1 MPTLP
6 RAILAV
12 VAALAVGFGLRRLSQ
27 GQGAGWTVPPD
38 QVVAASPEGQAGNAA
53 SPGVITVLPV
63 PREMN
68 ILDPLL
74 WVGTGLGA
82 GLLVFTA
89 TKRRGPR

>member
-6 RAILAV
+6 RAVLAAV
-12 VAALAVGFGLRRLSQ
+12 VALAVGLGLRHLSE
-27 GQGAGWTVPPD
+27 GQESGWTVPPD
-38 QVVAASPEGQAGNAA
+38 QVVAANPGGRAGNAA

-63 PREMN
+63 PREMTG
-68 ILDPLL
+68 LDLLL

-89 TKRRGPR
+89 TKRRGPG

>member
-12 VAALAVGFGLRRLSQ
+12 VAALAVGFGLRHLSE
-27 GQGAGWTVPPD
+27 GQGSGWTVPPD
-38 QVVAASPEGQAGNAA
+38 QVAAANPEGQAGNAA
-53 SPGVITVLPV
+53 SPGVITVRPV
-63 PREMN
+63 PREMTG
-68 ILDPLL
+68 LDPLL

-89 TKRRGPR
+89 TKRRGPG